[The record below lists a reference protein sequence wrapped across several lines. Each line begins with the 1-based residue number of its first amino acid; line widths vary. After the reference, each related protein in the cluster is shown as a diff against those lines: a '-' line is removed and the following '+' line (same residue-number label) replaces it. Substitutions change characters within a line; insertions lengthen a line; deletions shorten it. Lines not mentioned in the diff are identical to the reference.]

1 MVNHPQLA
9 VVSHADDDL
18 VELLVVVDCVGV
30 GPVGSLPSQPDVV
43 NVDQLR
49 MVCNDAEVAR
59 GEVAV
64 LNQMVP
70 DVPFP
75 DNVSSYRSGWLNLDD
90 VQWRELAI

>member
-1 MVNHPQLA
+1 
-9 VVSHADDDL
+9 
-18 VELLVVVDCVGV
+18 
-30 GPVGSLPSQPDVV
+30 
-43 NVDQLR
+43 